1 MTTQAYEQQIEDSD
15 DEEYEPTEQGM
26 FKQHIE
32 NQNMISLITSLYLSN
47 RNHWLC

>member
-32 NQNMISLITSLYLSN
+32 NPKYDLSN
-47 RNHWLC
+47 HVSLLF

>member
-26 FKQHIE
+26 LKKYIQ
-32 NQNMISLITSLYLSN
+32 NQTFNDSN
-47 RNHWLC
+47 HVCLPF